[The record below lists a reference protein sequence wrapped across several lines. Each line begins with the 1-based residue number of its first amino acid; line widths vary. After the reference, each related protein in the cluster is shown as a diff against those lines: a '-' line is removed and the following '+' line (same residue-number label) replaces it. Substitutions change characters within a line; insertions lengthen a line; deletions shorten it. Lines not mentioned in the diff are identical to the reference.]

1 MNIHDIQ
8 CRTVTTGFELQ
19 AQISEGSKVHPVWFR
34 WPGPTCPTPGDVFLL
49 LGLLPAM
56 TIGGQLRIEETVS
69 ERLFQALASIQKF
82 FLKLDPALHAVEVV
96 PQGVCSWPAPSSGLP
111 EGKAC
116 TFTGGVDSFYSTLL
130 HLPELQ
136 HLIFI
141 HGYDIPLSQNP
152 LRTKVSS
159 NLRHAAE
166 QLNKPLIEI
175 ETNLRDFSDR
185 YVNWE
190 LLFGAAVAAVGILL
204 SGAHRLLYFPSSF
217 SSNHLIECGSHP
229 HLDPLF
235 RTERVEMIHDA
246 SDVTRSE
253 KIASISRNPIAMR
266 TLRVCWENR
275 NGAYNCGQCEKCL
288 RTLVALRL
296 AGALDR
302 CSTFP
307 SSVNLTHLL
316 SIADLHILVRPLW
329 FENLSVAVD
338 KGTDPDLI
346 AALKQRVRRSY
357 PWHYLLWRLQIR
369 GHASNPP
376 SY

>member
-1 MNIHDIQ
+1 
-8 CRTVTTGFELQ
+8 
-19 AQISEGSKVHPVWFR
+19 
-34 WPGPTCPTPGDVFLL
+34 
-49 LGLLPAM
+49 
-56 TIGGQLRIEETVS
+56 
-69 ERLFQALASIQKF
+69 
-82 FLKLDPALHAVEVV
+82 
-96 PQGVCSWPAPSSGLP
+96 
-111 EGKAC
+111 
-116 TFTGGVDSFYSTLL
+116 
-130 HLPELQ
+130 
-136 HLIFI
+136 
-141 HGYDIPLSQNP
+141 
-152 LRTKVSS
+152 
-159 NLRHAAE
+159 
-166 QLNKPLIEI
+166 
-175 ETNLRDFSDR
+175 
-185 YVNWE
+185 
-190 LLFGAAVAAVGILL
+190 
-204 SGAHRLLYFPSSF
+204 
-217 SSNHLIECGSHP
+217 
-229 HLDPLF
+229 
-235 RTERVEMIHDA
+235 MIHDA